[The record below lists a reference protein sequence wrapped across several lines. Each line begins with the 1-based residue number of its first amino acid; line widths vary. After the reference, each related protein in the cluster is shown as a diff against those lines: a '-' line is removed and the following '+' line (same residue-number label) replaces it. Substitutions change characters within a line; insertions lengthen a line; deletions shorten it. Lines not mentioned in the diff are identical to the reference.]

1 MLITNIFVSIMCSLI
16 QQWRKTT
23 FPSYVSVIS
32 LVLRG
37 GHLMR
42 PLFHNM

>member
-1 MLITNIFVSIMCSLI
+1 MLITNICEHNV
-16 QQWRKTT
+16 QPHPTTEKTT

-32 LVLRG
+32 LVLGG

>member
-16 QQWRKTT
+16 QQRRKTT

-32 LVLRG
+32 LVLGG